1 MKKLVFAFFALLGF
15 ALLVWKGPEL
25 FKLAQPKGPAK
36 AVATSSASPTGM
48 PVQTQ
53 VAKTVQWQP
62 YLQGIGSVAAIN
74 GVSISPQLA
83 GTVVQ
88 IAFDSGTR
96 VKAND
101 LLVQFD
107 ISQEQAQLALAT
119 AKRDLARLTL
129 DRDRNLLATRT
140 ISQSELDTA
149 EANFRQ
155 TQGSVEEAQ
164 AIIEKKTIR
173 APFDGVAGIR
183 QINLGQYVNPGQALV
198 TLQAFNP
205 VYVNFMLP
213 QENLGDIAIGGKV
226 EVLVDVFP
234 QEVFAGQVTA
244 INSEVD
250 QTTRYIQVQATV
262 PNQDHRLRPGM
273 YAKVNLI
280 TGTERT
286 VVAIPDSAVNYAPYG
301 NSVFIVSDMT
311 GTDGKAFKGVKQQ
324 FVRLGQTRGEMISVT
339 SGVKPGDE
347 VVTTDVFRLRN
358 GAAVST
364 GASSSPESR
373 GEPATPSNS

>member
-1 MKKLVFAFFALLGF
+1 MKKIAFTVLALLGF
-15 ALLVWKGPEL
+15 ALLVWKGPDL
-25 FKLAQPKGPAK
+25 LKLAQSKGPAK
-36 AVATSSASPTGM
+36 AVATSSGSPAGM
-48 PVQTQ
+48 PVKTQ

-74 GVSISPQLA
+74 GVNISPELA

-88 IAFDSGTR
+88 IAFDSGTK

-107 ISQEQAQLALAT
+107 ISQEQAQLAQAT
-119 AKRDLARLTL
+119 AKRDLARLNL
-129 DRDRNLLATRT
+129 DRDRSLLAGRT
-140 ISQSELDTA
+140 ISQSEFDTA

-234 QEVFAGQVTA
+234 REVFAGQVTA

-250 QTTRYIQVQATV
+250 QATRYIQVQATV

-280 TGTERT
+280 TGTERA

-301 NSVFIVSDMT
+301 NSVFVVSDMT
-311 GTDGKAFKGVKQQ
+311 GTDGKPFKGVKQQ
-324 FVRLGQTRGEMISVT
+324 FVRLGQTRGDMISVT

-364 GASSSPESR
+364 GTASSPESR
-373 GEPATPSNS
+373 GEPATPANS

>member
-1 MKKLVFAFFALLGF
+1 MKKIAFIFFALLGF
-15 ALLVWKGPEL
+15 ALLIWKGPDL
-25 FKLAQPKGPAK
+25 FKLAQPKGTAKPADVSLAAPSGIPVK
-36 AVATSSASPTGM
+36 TKVAQA
-48 PVQTQ
+48 
-53 VAKTVQWQP
+53 VQWQP

-74 GVSISPQLA
+74 GVNISPELP

-88 IAFDSGTR
+88 IAFDSGT
-96 VKAND
+96 KIKTND

-107 ISQEQAQLALAT
+107 ISQEQAQLDQAI
-119 AKRDLARLTL
+119 AKRDLGRVTL
-129 DRDRNLLATRT
+129 DRERNLLATRT
-140 ISQSELDTA
+140 VSQSEFDTA

-155 TQGSVEEAQ
+155 AQGAVEEAQ
-164 AIIEKKTIR
+164 AIIDKKTIR

-213 QENLGDIAIGGKV
+213 QQNLGDVAIGGKV
-226 EVLVDVFP
+226 EVLVDGFP
-234 QEVFAGQVTA
+234 QEVFTGQVTA

-250 QTTRYIQVQATV
+250 QSTRYIQIQATV
-262 PNQDHRLRPGM
+262 PNQDRRLRPGM

-280 TGTERT
+280 TGDART
-286 VVAIPDSAVNYAPYG
+286 VVAIPGSAVDYAPYG
-301 NSVFIVSDMT
+301 NSVFIVSEMT
-311 GTDGKAFKGVKQQ
+311 GTDGKPFKGVKQQ
-324 FVRLGQTRGEMISVT
+324 FVKLGQSRGDMISVT

-358 GAAVST
+358 GAAVTPQNQSR
-364 GASSSPESR
+364 PESQ
-373 GEPATPSNS
+373 GGTGPANS

>member
-1 MKKLVFAFFALLGF
+1 MKKIAFTFLALLGF
-15 ALLVWKGPEL
+15 ALLVWKGPDL
-25 FKLAQPKGPAK
+25 FKLAQSKDPAK
-36 AVATSSASPTGM
+36 AVATSSGSPAGM
-48 PVQTQ
+48 PVKTQ
-53 VAKTVQWQP
+53 MAKTVQWQP

-74 GVSISPQLA
+74 GVNISPELA
-83 GTVVQ
+83 GTVVR
-88 IAFDSGTR
+88 IAFDSGTK

-107 ISQEQAQLALAT
+107 ISQEQAQLAQAT

-129 DRDRNLLATRT
+129 DRDRSLLAART
-140 ISQSELDTA
+140 VSQSEFDTA

-155 TQGSVEEAQ
+155 AQGSVEEAQ

-173 APFDGVAGIR
+173 APFDGVTGIR
-183 QINLGQYVNPGQALV
+183 QINLGQYVNPGQVLV

-213 QENLGDIAIGGKV
+213 QENLGDIAIGKRV
-226 EVLVDVFP
+226 EVLIDASPRAVFN
-234 QEVFAGQVTA
+234 GQVTA

-262 PNQDHRLRPGM
+262 PNQDERLRPGM
-273 YAKVNLI
+273 YARVNLI
-280 TGTERT
+280 TGAERA

-311 GTDGKAFKGVKQQ
+311 GTDGKPFKGVKQQ
-324 FVRLGQTRGEMISVT
+324 FVRLGQSRGDMISVT

-358 GAAVST
+358 GAPVSP
-364 GASSSPESR
+364 GAPSSSAGR
-373 GEPATPSNS
+373 GEPATPANS

>member
-1 MKKLVFAFFALLGF
+1 MKKIAFTFLALLGF
-15 ALLVWKGPEL
+15 ALLIWKGPDV
-25 FKLAQPKGPAK
+25 FKLAQAKSPAK
-36 AVATSSASPTGM
+36 AVATSSTSPAGM
-48 PVQTQ
+48 QVKTQ

-74 GVSISPQLA
+74 GVNISPQLA
-83 GTVVQ
+83 GTVVR
-88 IAFDSGTR
+88 IAFDSGTK

-149 EANFRQ
+149 EANSRQ
-155 TQGSVEEAQ
+155 AQGSVEEAQ

-183 QINLGQYVNPGQALV
+183 QINLGQYINPGQALV

-234 QEVFAGQVTA
+234 REVFAGRVTA

-273 YAKVNLI
+273 FAKVNLI
-280 TGTERT
+280 TGAERT

-311 GTDGKAFKGVKQQ
+311 GTDGKSFKGVKQQ

-364 GASSSPESR
+364 GAPSSPEGR
-373 GEPATPSNS
+373 GEPATPANS

>member
-1 MKKLVFAFFALLGF
+1 MKKVAFTLFALLAF
-15 ALLVWKGPEL
+15 AVLIWKGPDL
-25 FKLAQPKGPAK
+25 FKLAQPKSPVKTDAPT
-36 AVATSSASPTGM
+36 AAASGM
-48 PVQTQ
+48 PVKTQ
-53 VAKTVQWQP
+53 VAQAVQWQP
-62 YLQGIGSVAAIN
+62 YLEGIGSVTAIN
-74 GVSISPQLA
+74 GVNISPELA

-88 IAFDSGTR
+88 IAFDSGTK
-96 VKAND
+96 VKVDD

-107 ISQEQAQLALAT
+107 ISQEQAQLAQAT
-119 AKRDLARLTL
+119 AKRDLAKLTL
-129 DRDRNLLATRT
+129 DRDRNLLVTRT
-140 ISQSELDTA
+140 ISQSEFDTA

-155 TQGSVEEAQ
+155 EQGSVEEAQ
-164 AIIEKKTIR
+164 AIIDKKTIR

-213 QENLGDIAIGGKV
+213 QQHLGDVAIGGRV
-226 EVLVDVFP
+226 DVLVDVFP
-234 QEVFAGQVTA
+234 REVFTGQVTA

-250 QTTRYIQVQATV
+250 QSTRYIQIQATV
-262 PNQDHRLRPGM
+262 VNQDQRLRPGM
-273 YAKVNLI
+273 FAKVNLI
-280 TGTERT
+280 TGAERA

-301 NSVFIVSDMT
+301 NSVFIVSEIT

-324 FVRLGQTRGEMISVT
+324 FVKLGQPRGDMISVT

-358 GAAVST
+358 GAAVNT
-364 GASSSPESR
+364 ENQAKPESR
-373 GEPATPSNS
+373 SGPAPANG

>member
-1 MKKLVFAFFALLGF
+1 M
-15 ALLVWKGPEL
+15 
-25 FKLAQPKGPAK
+25 
-36 AVATSSASPTGM
+36 
-48 PVQTQ
+48 
-53 VAKTVQWQP
+53 
-62 YLQGIGSVAAIN
+62 
-74 GVSISPQLA
+74 
-83 GTVVQ
+83 
-88 IAFDSGTR
+88 
-96 VKAND
+96 
-101 LLVQFD
+101 
-107 ISQEQAQLALAT
+107 
-119 AKRDLARLTL
+119 
-129 DRDRNLLATRT
+129 
-140 ISQSELDTA
+140 
-149 EANFRQ
+149 
-155 TQGSVEEAQ
+155 EEAQ

-234 QEVFAGQVTA
+234 REVFAGQVTA

-250 QTTRYIQVQATV
+250 QATRYIQVQATV

-301 NSVFIVSDMT
+301 NSVFVVSDMT
-311 GTDGKAFKGVKQQ
+311 GTDGKPFKGVKQQ
-324 FVRLGQTRGEMISVT
+324 FVRLGQTRGDMISVT

-364 GASSSPESR
+364 GTASSPESR
-373 GEPATPSNS
+373 GEPATPANS

>member
-1 MKKLVFAFFALLGF
+1 MKKIAFSAFALLGF
-15 ALLVWKGPEL
+15 ALLVWKGPDL
-25 FKLAQPKGPAK
+25 FKLAQPKAPAK
-36 AVATSSASPTGM
+36 TADTSSGQPSGM
-48 PVQTQ
+48 RVTTQ
-53 VAKTVQWQP
+53 VAKAEQWQP

-74 GVSISPQLA
+74 GVNISPELA

-88 IAFDSGTR
+88 ITFDSGTK
-96 VKAND
+96 VKTND

-107 ISQEQAQLALAT
+107 ISQEQAQLAQAS

-155 TQGSVEEAQ
+155 AQGSVEEAQ
-164 AIIEKKTIR
+164 AVIEKKTIR

-183 QINLGQYVNPGQALV
+183 QINLGQYVTPGQALV

-213 QENLGDIAIGGKV
+213 QENFGDIAIGGRV

-234 QEVFAGQVTA
+234 RDVFTGQVTA

-250 QTTRYIQVQATV
+250 QATRYVQVQATV
-262 PNQDHRLRPGM
+262 PNGDQRLRPGM
-273 YAKVNLI
+273 YAKVHLI
-280 TGTERT
+280 TGTKRT
-286 VVAIPDSAVNYAPYG
+286 VVVIPDSAVNYAPYG

-311 GTDGKAFKGVKQQ
+311 GADGKPFKGVKQQ
-324 FVRLGQTRGEMISVT
+324 FVKLGQSRGDMISVT
-339 SGVKPGDE
+339 SGLKPGDE

-364 GASSSPESR
+364 GSPRLPESP
-373 GEPATPSNS
+373 GEPATPANS

>member
-1 MKKLVFAFFALLGF
+1 MKKVSFTLFALLAF
-15 ALLVWKGPEL
+15 VLLIWKGTDL
-25 FKLAQPKGPAK
+25 FKSAQPKSPVKTDTPA
-36 AVATSSASPTGM
+36 AAASGI
-48 PVQTQ
+48 PVKTQ
-53 VAKTVQWQP
+53 VAQAVQWQP

-74 GVSISPQLA
+74 GVNISPELA

-88 IAFDSGTR
+88 IAFDSGTK
-96 VKAND
+96 VKADD

-107 ISQEQAQLALAT
+107 ISQEQAQLDQAT

-140 ISQSELDTA
+140 ISQSEFDTA

-155 TQGSVEEAQ
+155 AQGSVEEAQ
-164 AIIEKKTIR
+164 AIIDKKTIR

-213 QENLGDIAIGGKV
+213 QQNLGDVAIGRRV

-234 QEVFAGQVTA
+234 REVFTGQVTA

-250 QTTRYIQVQATV
+250 QSTRYIQIQATV
-262 PNQDHRLRPGM
+262 ANQDQRLRPGM
-273 YAKVNLI
+273 FAKVNLI
-280 TGTERT
+280 TGAERA
-286 VVAIPDSAVNYAPYG
+286 VVTIPDAAVNYAPYG
-301 NSVFIVSDMT
+301 NSVFIVSEMT
-311 GTDGKAFKGVKQQ
+311 GTDGKPFKGVKQQ
-324 FVRLGQTRGEMISVT
+324 FVKLGQSRGDLISVT

-347 VVTTDVFRLRN
+347 VVTTDVFKLRN

-364 GASSSPESR
+364 ENQGRPESR
-373 GEPATPSNS
+373 NGPAPANG

>member
-1 MKKLVFAFFALLGF
+1 MKKIAFSFFALLGF
-15 ALLVWKGPEL
+15 ALLVWKGPDL
-25 FKLAQPKGPAK
+25 FKLVEPKAPAK
-36 AVATSSASPTGM
+36 TADTSSGEPSGTR
-48 PVQTQ
+48 VTTQ
-53 VAKTVQWQP
+53 VAKAEQWQP

-74 GVSISPQLA
+74 GVNISPELA

-107 ISQEQAQLALAT
+107 ISQEQAQLAQAT

-140 ISQSELDTA
+140 ISQSEFDTA

-155 TQGSVEEAQ
+155 AQGSVEEAQ

-183 QINLGQYVNPGQALV
+183 QINLGQYVTPGQALV

-213 QENLGDIAIGGKV
+213 QENFGDIAIGGRV

-234 QEVFAGQVTA
+234 REVFTGQVTA

-250 QTTRYIQVQATV
+250 QATRYVQVQATV
-262 PNQDHRLRPGM
+262 PNEDQRLRPGM
-273 YAKVNLI
+273 YAKVQLI
-280 TGTERT
+280 TGTERS

-311 GTDGKAFKGVKQQ
+311 GADGKPFKGVKQQ
-324 FVRLGQTRGEMISVT
+324 FVKLGQSRGDMISVT

-364 GASSSPESR
+364 GSPRLPEGH
-373 GEPATPSNS
+373 GEPAKPANS

>member
-1 MKKLVFAFFALLGF
+1 MKRIAFTFLALLGF
-15 ALLVWKGPEL
+15 TLLIWKGPDV
-25 FKLAQPKGPAK
+25 FKPAQAKSPAK
-36 AVATSSASPTGM
+36 AVATSSTSPAGM
-48 PVQTQ
+48 QVKTQ

-74 GVSISPQLA
+74 GVNISPQLA
-83 GTVVQ
+83 GTVVR
-88 IAFDSGTR
+88 IAFDSGTK

-129 DRDRNLLATRT
+129 DRDRNLLATQT

-155 TQGSVEEAQ
+155 AQGSVEEAQ

-213 QENLGDIAIGGKV
+213 QENLGDIAIGGRV
-226 EVLVDVFP
+226 EVLVDASPRDVFT
-234 QEVFAGQVTA
+234 GQVTA

-273 YAKVNLI
+273 FAKVNLI
-280 TGTERT
+280 TGAERT

-311 GTDGKAFKGVKQQ
+311 GTDGKSFKGVKQQ
-324 FVRLGQTRGEMISVT
+324 FVRLGQTRGDMISVT

-358 GAAVST
+358 GAAVNI
-364 GASSSPESR
+364 GAPSSPEGR
-373 GEPATPSNS
+373 GEPATPANS